1 MDSSQTSDPLLLTVI
16 RWTARVLSVL
26 IIMTMLFF
34 FIGEGVSGDTSP
46 NARPLNST
54 DIIQL
59 VLAGI
64 ELVGLALAWRW
75 EARGGSI
82 TLVAFVCKGIV
93 NPRTIGTPLLL
104 IPFAAILF
112 LLSWWMSRNS
122 HTPETPAA
130 PSANS

>member
-1 MDSSQTSDPLLLTVI
+1 MDSSQASDSLLLTIV

-46 NARPLNST
+46 NARPLNGT

-64 ELVGLALAWRW
+64 ELVGLALAWKW
-75 EARGGSI
+75 EARGGAV
-82 TLVAFVCKGIV
+82 TFVAFVCKGIV

-104 IPFAAILF
+104 IPFTAILF
-112 LLSWWMSRNS
+112 LLSWWMSRKS
-122 HTPETPAA
+122 HTTQTPAE
-130 PSANS
+130 PSTNS